1 MPILDRGHALA
12 LIVAAIVSSASA
24 SDFSTGAAIV
34 VAADGPVVVTLLE
47 NRPVAFPDH
56 YVVNALFKSAPTPG
70 APDGVSAY
78 STSGRENRIGDA
90 NSLPGMPSGGSYVP
104 FKRGTALVFQLVP
117 HFPRQRPA
125 FGSVSTSDPDG
136 LTAFVNPG
144 LSAANSAG
152 AIVRQ
157 AGAGTVEIAFPG
169 PYGTP
174 GSFDEYPVRVRISNA
189 TAR

>member
-1 MPILDRGHALA
+1 MQIFDRGRALA
-12 LIVAAIVSSASA
+12 LILAAIVLPAYA
-24 SDFSTGAAIV
+24 GDVPAGTAIV
-34 VAADGPVVVTLLE
+34 VASDGPVVVTVLE
-47 NRPVAFPDH
+47 NRPVAFPGH
-56 YVVNALFKSAPTPG
+56 YVVNALFKSPPTPS
-70 APDGVSAY
+70 APDGVSAF

-90 NSLPGMPSGGSYVP
+90 NPLPGMPSGGSYSP

-117 HFPRQRPA
+117 HFPRQLPA
-125 FGSVSTSDPDG
+125 FGSVSTADPDG

-144 LSAANSAG
+144 LSAANSA
-152 AIVRQ
+152 AAVVRQ
-157 AGAGTVEIAFPG
+157 VGAGTVEIAFPG